1 MPPLERKSDRIV
13 IAGASS
19 LLGAELKSLLEES
32 RFAGWDI
39 RFVDEELAAGT
50 LTEAAG
56 EPVVIQPV
64 EDDTFRGAR
73 FAFFAGS
80 EEFAKRCAGPAHSA
94 GATIIDF
101 SHMAFSD
108 PDAAPWFPAIEVLT
122 GRQISKDLKT
132 YAILSAPGTAI
143 ASIGLALRK
152 HGLSRLVA
160 VVNQSVSEGG
170 RAGIEEMEGQA
181 SRLLTFQSIGHGV
194 FGVQTAFNTVSSYG
208 TGSKEDLQQEG
219 KRIQSEVASVFAEG
233 EVVSVQ
239 AVHVPVFYGSTFSL
253 CVDLQ
258 EETSADEV
266 MAACSSAG
274 VVVAAEDAAGPGNVT
289 VAGEPNIYF
298 AKPTEDVGRRGTR
311 WFWGAADNLRM
322 PAASAIKLA
331 EKLS

>member
-1 MPPLERKSDRIV
+1 MPALERKSGRIV

-39 RFVDEELAAGT
+39 RLVDEELAAGT

-56 EPVVIQPV
+56 EPVVRQPV
-64 EDDTFRGAR
+64 EQDTFRGAR
-73 FAFFAGS
+73 FAFFGGS
-80 EEFAKRCAGPAHSA
+80 AEFAKRCAGPAHAA

-132 YAILSAPGTAI
+132 YAILSAPGAAI
-143 ASIGLALRK
+143 ASVGLSLRK

-160 VVNQSVSEGG
+160 VVNQSASEGG

-181 SRLLTFQSIGHGV
+181 SRLLTFQSIGQEV

-208 TGSKEDLQQEG
+208 AGSKVDLRQAG
-219 KRIQSEVASVFAEG
+219 KRIHSEVAAVFG
-233 EVVSVQ
+233 EDERNIVSVQ
-239 AVHVPVFYGSTFSL
+239 TVHVPVFYGSSFSL
-253 CVDLQ
+253 CADLH
-258 EETSADEV
+258 EETSADAV
-266 MAACSSAG
+266 MAACRNTG
-274 VVVAAEDAAGPGNVT
+274 VVLEGG
-289 VAGEPNIYF
+289 G
-298 AKPTEDVGRRGTR
+298 G
-311 WFWGAADNLRM
+311 
-322 PAASAIKLA
+322 
-331 EKLS
+331 